1 MLLTI
6 YLKAAEAVLEASVG
20 EVLTMKKQTKPRM
33 DKSSVY

>member
-20 EVLTMKKQTKPRM
+20 EVLTKPRM
-33 DKSSVY
+33 DESSIY